1 MNKSSE
7 SMTFGIS
14 FTNEDWIKNIDANGF
29 IFLTDSAVD
38 ERIEKFAENEWSCTT
53 IEELNFIQVSTIDDA
68 VSRFYSTWVIL
79 F

>member
-29 IFLTDSAVD
+29 IFLTDSVVD
-38 ERIEKFAENEWSCTT
+38 ERVEKFAENEWLRTT
-53 IEELNFIQVSTIDDA
+53 IEVGS
-68 VSRFYSTWVIL
+68 IL
-79 F
+79 SESFSSNIESSA